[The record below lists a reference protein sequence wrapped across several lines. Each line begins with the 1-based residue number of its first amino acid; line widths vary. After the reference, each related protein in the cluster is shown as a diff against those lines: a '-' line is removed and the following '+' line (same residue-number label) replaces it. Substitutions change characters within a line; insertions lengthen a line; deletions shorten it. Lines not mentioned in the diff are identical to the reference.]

1 MSDTS
6 SVCEE
11 RIFSNIFQEYS
22 DNLFHYLYYKTGDEA
37 LSQDLSQEAFT
48 RLWKNCAKVALQT
61 AKGYVFKIANNLLLN
76 NYEHKKVVLK
86 FQQRK
91 PLSHTSESP
100 EFVME
105 ENELKTQLE
114 TAISNLPEKQRVVFL
129 MSHIDKMTYKEI
141 AATLGISRQAVEK
154 RMYNALDKL
163 RVITDKIR

>member
-48 RLWKNCAKVALQT
+48 RLWKNCAKV
-61 AKGYVFKIANNLLLN
+61 ANNLLLN

-154 RMYNALDKL
+154 RMYNALDK
-163 RVITDKIR
+163 